1 VSYPTFDAR
10 LSTGILRRGPDPVI
24 FADREGV
31 IRLWNEGVTEPR
43 PRNRELQQRR
53 EALQARRPLE
63 VSR

>member
-10 LSTGILRRGPDPVI
+10 LSTGILRHCPDAVI
-24 FADREGV
+24 FAHRERV
-31 IRLWNEGVTEPR
+31 IGLWNEDVTAPR

>member
-1 VSYPTFDAR
+1 VVHPTFDAR
-10 LSTGILRRGPDPVI
+10 LCTGILQRCSDAVI

-53 EALQARRPLE
+53 EALQARRSME